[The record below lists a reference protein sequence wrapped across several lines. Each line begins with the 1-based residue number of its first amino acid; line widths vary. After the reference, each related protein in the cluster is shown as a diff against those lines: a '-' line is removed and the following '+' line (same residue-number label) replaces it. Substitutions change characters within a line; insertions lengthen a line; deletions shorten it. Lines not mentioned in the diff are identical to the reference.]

1 MLAYLSLDSTGV
13 PSAAK
18 EAVTF
23 VLQGLEGLLGRA
35 LQVPTNSNSL
45 TPNKI
50 TGKIAPGVKWRE
62 LMGQVWAFG
71 KGQDLPSVEELV
83 LTKYFM

>member
-1 MLAYLSLDSTGV
+1 MLAVLSLDSTGV

-35 LQVPTNSNSL
+35 LQVPINNDSP

-50 TGKIAPGVKWRE
+50 TAKIAPAVKWRE
-62 LMGQVWAFG
+62 LMGRVWICPVW
-71 KGQDLPSVEELV
+71 KDL
-83 LTKYFM
+83 F